1 MLNQL
6 LPSPFQPR
14 IFLYMLFPA
23 CRYRQ
28 YCSEPLLKAVAV
40 RCRTD
45 NTHSWT
51 KKLPCGLI
59 SQRESKNTCCFFPPK
74 RSFSQCFSD
83 GPSSLS
89 DEEYNILLCFEL
101 FNPFMTQRTT
111 HDKSIKDAKKIKY
124 LTSSHYCYRTLRKV
138 IFI

>member
-45 NTHSWT
+45 HTHSWT

-59 SQRESKNTCCFFPPK
+59 CQRESKNTCCFFPPK

-83 GPSSLS
+83 GPSSLW
-89 DEEYNILLCFEL
+89 DEEYNILSYVLNYSIPLWLRGLHMIKVLKMQKKLNILPVVIIVTEL
-101 FNPFMTQRTT
+101 
-111 HDKSIKDAKKIKY
+111 
-124 LTSSHYCYRTLRKV
+124 
-138 IFI
+138 